1 LNLLEERHS
10 LRTDKKQ
17 PLGRRDI
24 LSRDL
29 VKKMPINC
37 SIGEK
42 HQISYSF
49 SMFHQFDLVV
59 STADQIGE
67 TW

>member
-1 LNLLEERHS
+1 
-10 LRTDKKQ
+10 
-17 PLGRRDI
+17 
-24 LSRDL
+24 
-29 VKKMPINC
+29 MPINC

-67 TW
+67 TWWNYDGHVTGCYDSIAKSMLFDVT